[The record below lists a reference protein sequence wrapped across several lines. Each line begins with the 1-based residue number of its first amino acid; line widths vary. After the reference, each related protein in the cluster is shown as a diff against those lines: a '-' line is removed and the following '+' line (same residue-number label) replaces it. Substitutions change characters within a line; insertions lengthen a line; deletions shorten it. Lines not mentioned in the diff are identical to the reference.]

1 MNKFSK
7 LKKSFSKRSK
17 LQKILIIVVT
27 LIVIAGLLFAIIRP
41 HLGSDRKV
49 IYDGEKEQTQDIKEG
64 LINIPKDAKSATC
77 EKFTTEKIEKV
88 IGQKTDGARV
98 SIPNTN
104 TTEGVVSACAYDVT
118 NKKKSPISSIIITR
132 REFKDPQAAKR
143 SFDILTRISDKNR
156 KSIDDNS
163 YYNQKTGQIVTLR
176 DNNLTVIAI
185 SLTSA
190 KSIDKKIYEELSQL

>member
-1 MNKFSK
+1 MSKFSK
-7 LKKSFSKRSK
+7 LKRNFSKRSK
-17 LQKILIIVVT
+17 IQKITIVVLI
-27 LIVIAGLLFAIIRP
+27 LIVISGILFAIFRP

-77 EKFTTEKIEKV
+77 ETFTSEKIENV

-104 TTEGVVSACAYDVT
+104 TTEGLVSACAYDVT

-132 REFKDPQAAKR
+132 REFKNPEAAKK
-143 SFDILTRISDKNR
+143 SFDILTRIGNKNR

-163 YYNQKTGQIVTLR
+163 YYDQKTGQIVTLR

-185 SLTSA
+185 SFTSS
-190 KSIDKKIYEELSQL
+190 KSLDKKIYEELSQL

>member
-1 MNKFSK
+1 MSKFSK
-7 LKKSFSKRSK
+7 FKKSFSKKSK
-17 LQKILIIVVT
+17 LQKALIIIVALIIV
-27 LIVIAGLLFAIIRP
+27 AGLLFAIIRP

-64 LINIPKDAKSATC
+64 LINIPRDAKSATC
-77 EKFTTEKIEKV
+77 DTFTAEKIEKA
-88 IGQKTDGARV
+88 IGEKTDGARV

-104 TTEGVVSACAYDVT
+104 TTEGAVSACAYDVT
-118 NKKKSPISSIIITR
+118 NKEDSPISSVIITR
-132 REFKDPQAAKR
+132 REFKNPDAAKK

-163 YYNQKTGQIVTLR
+163 YYNQKTGQIVELR
-176 DNNLTVIAI
+176 NNNLIVIAV

-190 KSIDKKIYEELSQL
+190 KSVDKNVYEKLSKL